1 MSQPLR
7 SYYRRCFI
15 SAPFGL
21 ELGSLTDLLA
31 ERAISWQWAKDANL
45 DTQDPS
51 AGITASDF
59 ALIVLNGTRAD
70 YRGTFDAGV
79 AVGLGKPVLLIQT
92 RSRPLPLD
100 YRRFTTVKVSLSDR
114 DALAFHLDLFLASP
128 PFVPSAER
136 TTPPREL
143 PPSHGKRRA
152 PGVFET
158 DLERR
163 AYDAVVTA
171 GGTATAEPRLDPE
184 AKFRPD
190 LIAWLGHLDA
200 DLLDPTVIEVRHHA
214 DSKTMSRLEE
224 RLLTFM
230 EGARVRTALVLTSTP
245 APRRQ
250 QRASP
255 NILWLTIDE
264 FEALAR
270 SATLGEFVRQ
280 ARNRIV
286 HGAQ

>member
-1 MSQPLR
+1 MSQPLQ

-21 ELGSLTDLLA
+21 ELSSLTDLLA
-31 ERAISWQWAKDANL
+31 ERAISWEWAKDANL
-45 DTQDPS
+45 DTHDPS

-70 YRGTFDAGV
+70 YRGAFDAGV
-79 AVGLGKPVLLIQT
+79 AIGLGKPVLLIQT

-100 YRRFTTVKVSLSDR
+100 YRRFTTVKVSLSDS

-136 TTPPREL
+136 PTPPREHS
-143 PPSHGKRRA
+143 PSHGQRRD
-152 PGVFET
+152 PGVFES

-163 AYDAVVTA
+163 AYDAVVAA

-190 LIAWLGHLDA
+190 LLAWLGHLDA

-214 DSKTMSRLEE
+214 DPKTMGRLEE

-230 EGARVRTALVLTSTP
+230 QGARARTALVLTTTP

-270 SATLGEFVRQ
+270 SAKLGEFVRR